1 MITQLY
7 LTIFRKIWF
16 TILVIFYII
25 NRVLFYKY
33 VTNGE
38 SVWQAGAT
46 EVVVN
51 SQTYQDIMFH
61 HAVIPLT
68 AGLEVII
75 IITLEIFHPS
85 YTQISIDRASNRVE
99 REEVLDELHN

>member
-1 MITQLY
+1 M
-7 LTIFRKIWF
+7 
-16 TILVIFYII
+16 
-25 NRVLFYKY
+25 LFYKY

-46 EVVVN
+46 EVMVN
-51 SQTYQDIMFH
+51 RQTYQDVMFH

-75 IITLEIFHPS
+75 IITLEINHPT
-85 YTQISIDRASNRVE
+85 YTSI
-99 REEVLDELHN
+99 H